1 MNQSVVD
8 AHLRGLITRFNHKEL
23 DNMPHVSEV
32 SIVST
37 YQGIIGIT
45 IWVHHTL
52 SKMNYIKFCVVM
64 EFIFLVNLSIFHNDA
79 WIVGHPKS
87 Y

>member
-23 DNMPHVSEV
+23 DNMPHISEV

-37 YQGIIGIT
+37 HQGIIGIT

-52 SKMNYIKFCVVM
+52 SKI
-64 EFIFLVNLSIFHNDA
+64 
-79 WIVGHPKS
+79 
-87 Y
+87 

>member
-1 MNQSVVD
+1 ML
-8 AHLRGLITRFNHKEL
+8 HI
-23 DNMPHVSEV
+23 SEV

-37 YQGIIGIT
+37 HQGIIGIT

-64 EFIFLVNLSIFHNDA
+64 EFIFQLNLSIFCNDA

-87 Y
+87 YSSMAIYGKKKNIRKYKTS

>member
-8 AHLRGLITRFNHKEL
+8 VHLRGLITRFNHKGL
-23 DNMPHVSEV
+23 DSMPHISEL

-37 YQGIIGIT
+37 HQGIIGII
-45 IWVHHTL
+45 IWVHPTL

-64 EFIFLVNLSIFHNDA
+64 EFIFPFFAMMLGL
-79 WIVGHPKS
+79 
-87 Y
+87 